1 MFRNIIKPALIL
13 TAVGFISAL
22 ILSHVD
28 KITAPGILLQK
39 AEKEKLALSIVLPG
53 YTAGEEQQISADNFT
68 LRYWVGIKP
77 VEQTDGS
84 RSVIKKV
91 PEKAWAFIC
100 AFPGYSGDV
109 EVMTGIKADGTI
121 TGMYIIAQTETPGLG
136 ARCMEQ
142 ASTDTLWD
150 LPAILSRETEEE
162 TKPWFQEQFTGLD
175 SFRKINIQKQGDWTP
190 DKREALAAT
199 NSITAITGATITSRA
214 VINAV
219 RKGADVIQKAL
230 EAGQDAGNG
239 GLK

>member
-13 TAVGFISAL
+13 TAVGFISAF

-28 KITAPGILLQK
+28 RITAPGILLQK

-53 YTAGEEQQISADNFT
+53 YTAGEEQQISSESCT
-68 LRYWVGIKP
+68 LRYWTGEKLSEQNNKP
-77 VEQTDGS
+77 AAV
-84 RSVIKKV
+84 KKQI
-91 PEKAWAFIC
+91 PEKAWAFIS
-100 AFPGYSGDV
+100 AYPGYSGDV

-121 TGMYIIAQTETPGLG
+121 TGIYIISQTETPGLG

-142 ASTDTLWD
+142 ASSDTLWD
-150 LPAILSRETEEE
+150 LPEILSREKKEDTM
-162 TKPWFQEQFTGLD
+162 PWFQEQFTGLN
-175 SFRKINIQKQGDWTP
+175 SFQKIGIQKLGDWTP
-190 DKREALAAT
+190 DKKDVLAES

-219 RKGADVIQKAL
+219 RKGADIIQKAM
-230 EAGQDAGNG
+230 EAENG